1 MTDRELLHAAIGA
14 LRNIYRLGPRPWIPG
29 ANITW
34 PDWDNAYANAET
46 VLAAYEKL
54 HPEIVVVRP

>member
-14 LRNIYRLGPRPWIPG
+14 LRN
-29 ANITW
+29 
-34 PDWDNAYANAET
+34 T
-46 VLAAYEKL
+46 VLAAYERL